1 MVYTR
6 PPGKFQRAYKRKQY
20 GLLILKFELCTSH
33 RSLLF
38 FKVSRKEPSDR
49 FEVFSLRWVIQTGH
63 TEKLR
68 RAAHPTRPLPAE
80 MRPRGHEG
88 QTFRFLLL
96 ARKAFSTEA
105 HDCFIR

>member
-20 GLLILKFELCTSH
+20 GLPILTFGLCASH

-38 FKVSRKEPSDR
+38 FKVCRKEPSGR
-49 FEVFSLRWVIQTGH
+49 FEVFPLRWVIQTGH
-63 TEKLR
+63 TEKIKEGS
-68 RAAHPTRPLPAE
+68 HQTRPLPAE
-80 MRPRGHEG
+80 MRPQGHEG
-88 QTFRFLLL
+88 QTFRLLLL